1 MAPKQQK
8 RKVAADEVDGS
19 SAPPILESKPK
30 KGKNSASAVASN
42 DNPIDVIDGNGGNS
56 NNHMVTI
63 EHCKSWWVNMIR

>member
-8 RKVAADEVDGS
+8 RKVADEVDGS

-30 KGKNSASAVASN
+30 KGKISASAASN
-42 DNPIDVIDGNGGNS
+42 DNPIDVIDGNGGNG
-56 NNHMVTI
+56 NTHMVTI